1 MEERKVDR
9 RILKT
14 KKAIHNAYA
23 ELLKIKKSEDITI
36 KDIADVAD
44 ISRKTFYYY
53 YNGVWEIE
61 EEIENQLIEHLE
73 KEIENLDFKTM
84 IQSPYIIFERLTNL
98 INTDLDFY
106 GNLLSNEANSSLIR
120 KISIILQNE
129 MEKLLK
135 SSTDL
140 EEQKI
145 SLISKYCI
153 AGMVI
158 IFQEWFNSDRKI
170 SQKDI
175 SQDLSKVIFGGL
187 NSFLEQK

>member
-61 EEIENQLIEHLE
+61 DEIENEIINILS
-73 KEIENLDFKTM
+73 KEIESLDIEEIIKN
-84 IQSPYIIFERLTNL
+84 PYLIFQRITEIINM
-98 INTDLDFY
+98 DLDFY
-106 GNLLSNEANSSLIR
+106 GNLIANNKKSKLMF
-120 KISIILQNE
+120 KIGDILETELCNNL
-129 MEKLLK
+129 KLTLK
-135 SSTDL
+135 L
-140 EEQKI
+140 EDTTI
-145 SLISKYCI
+145 SLISKY
-153 AGMVI
+153 I
-158 IFQEWFNSDRKI
+158 INGLTAVYEDWFNTSRKRPLEEV
-170 SQKDI
+170 SKDI
-175 SQDLSKVIFGGL
+175 SSLIFNGL
-187 NSFLEQK
+187 LGFNEK